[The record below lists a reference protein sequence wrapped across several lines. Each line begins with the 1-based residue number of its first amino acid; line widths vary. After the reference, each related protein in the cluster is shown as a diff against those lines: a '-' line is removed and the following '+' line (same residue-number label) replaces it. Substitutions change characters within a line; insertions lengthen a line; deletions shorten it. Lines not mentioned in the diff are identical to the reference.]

1 MKNKMFK
8 GIIVGTVFPI
18 IFGLL
23 IKFIF
28 FDYIPFSNLIDFP
41 KLASPFLQYGII
53 ANLLI
58 FYIYM
63 VKQKQEEQKG
73 IVLPTLVYA
82 FIAMILKYYF

>member
-1 MKNKMFK
+1 MKNKMYQ
-8 GIIVGTVFPI
+8 GIIVGTIFPI

-23 IKFIF
+23 VKFIF
-28 FDYIPFSNLIDFP
+28 FDYIPFSNLVDFP

-58 FYIYM
+58 FFIYKM
-63 VKQKQEEQKG
+63 KFKEEEQRG

-82 FIAMILKYYF
+82 FLAMLLKFYF